1 MTNLSPQPPENNE
14 PQRRPVV
21 TFDEMVGI
29 IVAFTTVGAILFWS
43 LGNKIGSKTFSQSN
57 NNFLSL
63 GEDRGEGE
71 RISTDTGFNRILTS
85 EDSEPLQRSS
95 KYLNRQSTTGTITS
109 PSNESNR
116 ETIFARPQANNFRLD
131 SRSRLT
137 PTPLTL
143 DSLIENPEVVESPQ
157 IGSPP
162 VLTTPETETPDIETP
177 DTPETP
183 KTPIAESPEAETPDT
198 AGTPKTVFKDVSQ
211 DYWAYPF
218 VATLAEQGL
227 ITGSSEN
234 LFEPNKLI
242 TRASMATMVSM
253 AFNRPENQAS
263 KSFTDITDQN
273 AIATDIN
280 KTVGMGFMKGYSD
293 SEFRPL
299 ENIPRYQVLVALATG
314 LGLTPSQEPQ
324 AILQQFNDRDGIPD
338 WATEQVAAA
347 TEAGLLVNRPDFAN
361 NALNPNQPAT
371 RAEVA
376 AMIYQALVQ
385 TGKVEAIDSEH
396 IVNPSNQ

>member
-14 PQRRPVV
+14 PRRRPVV
-21 TFDEMVGI
+21 TFDEMIGI

-63 GEDRGEGE
+63 GKERGDRET
-71 RISTDTGFNRILTS
+71 ISTDTGFNQLLLQ
-85 EDSEPLQRSS
+85 EDTEPLQRSS
-95 KYLNRQSTTGTITS
+95 KYLNRQPTTTIS

-116 ETIFARPQANNFRLD
+116 EAIFARPQANNFRLD

-162 VLTTPETETPDIETP
+162 PVITVPETETPDIETP
-177 DTPETP
+177 DTAKTP
-183 KTPIAESPEAETPDT
+183 QTPIAESPETETPT
-198 AGTPKTVFKDVSQ
+198 AKTPKIAFKDVSQ

-218 VATLAEQGL
+218 VATLAERGL

-253 AFNRPENQAS
+253 AFNQPENQAS
-263 KSFTDITDQN
+263 KSFTDITEQN
-273 AIATDIN
+273 AIAADIN

-314 LGLTPSQEPQ
+314 LGLTPSQDPQ

-361 NALNPNQPAT
+361 NALNPNQSAT

-385 TGKVEAIDSEH
+385 TGKVEAIDSEQ
-396 IVNPSNQ
+396 IVKPSDR